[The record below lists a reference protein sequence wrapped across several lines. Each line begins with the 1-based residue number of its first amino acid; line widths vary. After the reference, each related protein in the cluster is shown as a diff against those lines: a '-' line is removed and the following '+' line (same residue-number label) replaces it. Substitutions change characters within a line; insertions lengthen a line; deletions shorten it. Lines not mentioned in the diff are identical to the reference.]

1 MDDPNGRFVNIGLAL
16 FSNMKMKRNARCQ
29 LTTERVNIAPY
40 GKKKQ
45 SFFSVWK
52 II

>member
-1 MDDPNGRFVNIGLAL
+1 MDDPYGRFVNTGLAL

-29 LTTERVNIAPY
+29 LTTERVNITLY
-40 GKKKQ
+40 GKKNNV
-45 SFFSVWK
+45 FFSVWK